1 MTVFLVFFS
10 LLVFV
15 SFSVCMCECM
25 HVFMCVCVCVCV
37 WVYFF
42 LQKRWEQVK
51 LKNCFLG
58 TELNMRQQP
67 IPYNR
72 LKTIKVIM
80 DNVAQF

>member
-37 WVYFF
+37 CVCLLF
-42 LQKRWEQVK
+42 LTKQMGTGKIEK
-51 LKNCFLG
+51 LLFGYG
-58 TELNMRQQP
+58 TQYEATTYTLQ
-67 IPYNR
+67 
-72 LKTIKVIM
+72 
-80 DNVAQF
+80 

>member
-1 MTVFLVFFS
+1 MYVRVYAR
-10 LLVFV
+10 VY
-15 SFSVCMCECM
+15 
-25 HVFMCVCVCVCV
+25 VCVCVCV
-37 WVYFF
+37 FVYFF
-42 LQKRWEQVK
+42 LQNRWEQVK

>member
-37 WVYFF
+37 CLLF
-42 LQKRWEQVK
+42 LTKEMGTGKIEK
-51 LKNCFLG
+51 LLFGYG
-58 TELNMRQQP
+58 TQYEATTYTLQ
-67 IPYNR
+67 
-72 LKTIKVIM
+72 
-80 DNVAQF
+80 

>member
-37 WVYFF
+37 YFF

-58 TELNMRQQP
+58 TKLNMRQQP

>member
-37 WVYFF
+37 CVYFF

>member
-25 HVFMCVCVCVCV
+25 HVFMCVCVCVC
-37 WVYFF
+37 VYFF

>member
-1 MTVFLVFFS
+1 MYVRVYAR
-10 LLVFV
+10 VYV
-15 SFSVCMCECM
+15 
-25 HVFMCVCVCVCV
+25 CVCVCVCV
-37 WVYFF
+37 CVRVCVCVYFF

>member
-15 SFSVCMCECM
+15 SFNVCMCECM
-25 HVFMCVCVCVCV
+25 HVFMCVCVCVR
-37 WVYFF
+37 VYFF

-51 LKNCFLG
+51 LKNCFFG